1 MQIFDETD
9 IFSIILQY
17 EKYIKRLE
25 KLFYQMIYV
34 LKFSSNVNSQVRL
47 RLNSEFD

>member
-17 EKYIKRLE
+17 VKYIKRLE
-25 KLFYQMIYV
+25 KIV
-34 LKFSSNVNSQVRL
+34 LSDDICFKI
-47 RLNSEFD
+47 